1 MNSTVRSRITKL
13 LLLSTILGI
22 GLATESASA
31 AAKKPRWVYI
41 GRELFTINDGS
52 ATVPTYVNTG
62 SIEGDRSDSFTITFQ
77 ARYAGRRGIDHVNV
91 GIIVDCN
98 DFSAYAEQFYVYYS
112 KNKNDYDRTDGGDL
126 SDRVRSRALSYCY

>member
-1 MNSTVRSRITKL
+1 MKSTVRSRIAKL
-13 LLLSTILGI
+13 LLITTIVGI
-22 GLATESASA
+22 GSTAGHASA
-31 AAKKPRWVYI
+31 AAKKPRWVYV

-77 ARYAGRRGIDHVNV
+77 ARYAGRRGIDHVNI

-98 DFSAYAEQFYVYYS
+98 DVNAYAEQFYVYYS
-112 KNKNDYDRTDGGDL
+112 KNKSDYDRTDGGEI
-126 SDRVRSRALSYCY
+126 SDRVRSRALSYCF